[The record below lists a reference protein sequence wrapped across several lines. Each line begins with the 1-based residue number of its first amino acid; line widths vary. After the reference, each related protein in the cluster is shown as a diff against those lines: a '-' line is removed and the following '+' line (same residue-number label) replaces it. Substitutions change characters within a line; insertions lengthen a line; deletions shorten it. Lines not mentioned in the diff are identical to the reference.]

1 MVRFKGLQN
10 MSTYIFVIILIVA
23 ALWIAG
29 LVLMQISDN
38 RIDKYYE
45 EQRKDLHEKLKKIF
59 DINIDGFI
67 VSVKIILN
75 NINGE

>member
-1 MVRFKGLQN
+1 
-10 MSTYIFVIILIVA
+10 MSTYIFVIIIVVA

-59 DINIDGFI
+59 VI
-67 VSVKIILN
+67 K
-75 NINGE
+75 